1 MNDLS
6 SQIKI
11 QKQSLFLKT
20 ISLLIIYLFLSFCS
34 QSESPKEDS
43 LSETRGAGDMEF
55 EMMSEEAPPQSPASK
70 RAKPGQLKAP
80 SDSSEKK
87 LPSNSN
93 FKIEFSPL
101 NPDID
106 RLLEYTVKLEFESSD
121 FSETRTKLY
130 KFAGEF
136 GFLQSSYDT
145 FHKGKSLHATIWVKK
160 DKLYEFLLV
169 ADELG
174 KLRSE
179 EINTV
184 DLTYDNF
191 QKEIELQRESIR
203 GNRRAKALSATDTK
217 TYAERERLLSESE
230 EKEDEAKKEKWQI
243 QDRVTWA
250 KVNIQIIDP
259 KLENQIAIPDFT
271 SIFYDFASAL
281 LYILYIGIYLV
292 PFGLLG
298 WLLWRKTN
306 LFTRKKTD

>member
-11 QKQSLFLKT
+11 SKQSLFLKT
-20 ISLLIIYLFLSFCS
+20 ISLLIIYLLLSFCS

-43 LSETRGAGDMEF
+43 LSETRGSGDMEL
-55 EMMSEEAPPQSPASK
+55 EIMSDEAPPKSSASK
-70 RAKPGQLKAP
+70 RAKPSKLEAP
-80 SDSSEKK
+80 SSPSKGK
-87 LPSNSN
+87 LQSNAN

-101 NPDID
+101 NPDLD
-106 RLLEYTVKLEFESSD
+106 RLLEYKVRLEFESSD
-121 FSETRTKLY
+121 FSDTRIKLY
-130 KFAGEF
+130 KLAGEF
-136 GFLQSSYDT
+136 GFLQSSHDR
-145 FHKGKSLHATIWVKK
+145 FQNGKSLYATIWVKK
-160 DKLYEFLLV
+160 EKLYDFLLV
-169 ADELG
+169 ANELG
-174 KLRSE
+174 NLRSE
-179 EINTV
+179 EILTE

-191 QKEIELQRESIR
+191 QKEVELQRESIR
-203 GNRRAKALSATDTK
+203 GSRRARALSATDTK

-230 EKEDEAKKEKWQI
+230 EKEDKAKKEKWQI

-259 KLENQIAIPDFT
+259 KLENQIAVPDFA